1 MSIHPTF
8 DQLISKSE
16 FEKLLNQKA
25 GVFWLFGN
33 SGSGKTT
40 IASKVQKKLFEQGKY
55 AVVLDGDNLRN
66 GLNQSLG
73 FSDEDRLENIRRAAE
88 VCKMFMAHGA
98 IVLATF
104 VCPKNNLRTL
114 AQSIIGNDFYEIYI
128 EASVETLMS
137 RDTKGFYKKAIS
149 GEMNQ
154 LTGIN
159 AVFEVP
165 ENPSLV
171 IQTDQISQEE
181 SAQKLLEFILNKI

>member
-8 DQLISKSE
+8 DQLISKSA

-25 GVFWLFGN
+25 SVFWLFGN

-40 IASKVQKKLFEQGKY
+40 IASSVQKKLFESGKY
-55 AVVLDGDNLRN
+55 VVVLDGDNLRN

-73 FSDEDRLENIRRAAE
+73 FSDEDRMENIRRAAE
-88 VCKMFMAHGA
+88 VCKMFMEHGA

-104 VCPKNNLRTL
+104 VCPKKEMRAL
-114 AQSIIGNDFYEIYI
+114 ANSIIGDSFYEIHI
-128 EASVETLMS
+128 EASLDTLME

-149 GEMNQ
+149 GGMEQ
-154 LTGIN
+154 LTGVN
-159 AVFEVP
+159 ATFEIP

-171 IQTDQISQEE
+171 IQTDQINQEE
-181 SAQKLLEFILNKI
+181 SIQKLLNFVLNKI

>member
-104 VCPKNNLRTL
+104 VCPKNILRTL

-128 EASVETLMS
+128 EASIETLMA

-159 AVFEVP
+159 ATFEVP